1 MPKVGQD
8 MEGHKSL
15 DDQPLI
21 SLVSKPQQ
29 QQPPME
35 GRTTKTKKPKQPHE
49 EQEPSARKPRK
60 YADGPTS
67 EGVSG
72 SAGPIQGDNPLRRA
86 AVREAFAKLVVARLH
101 GRPDP
106 F

>member
-35 GRTTKTKKPKQPHE
+35 GRTTKIKKPKQPHE
-49 EQEPSARKPRK
+49 EQEPSAKKPRK

-86 AVREAFAKLVVARLH
+86 AVREAFAGLVVARLH

>member
-1 MPKVGQD
+1 MPKIGQD

-21 SLVSKPQQ
+21 SSVSKPPP
-29 QQPPME
+29 QQPSMG
-35 GRTTKTKKPKQPHE
+35 GRTKKIKKPKQPHE
-49 EQEPSARKPRK
+49 EQEPSTKKPRK
-60 YADGPTS
+60 HADGPTG
-67 EGVSG
+67 EGDSG
-72 SAGPIQGDNPLRRA
+72 SAGSIQGDSPLRSA
-86 AVREAFAKLVVARLH
+86 AVREAFARLVVARLH